1 MPIAQLPARASQGST
16 ARQRLWFF
24 HWPKFSNCG
33 GPARYFYFADHK
45 IVTPYASFDALN
57 NQQNQ
62 VERQLNMDESP

>member
-1 MPIAQLPARASQGST
+1 LRNCLQGQAKAQQRDSVYGFSIGRNSAIAAGP
-16 ARQRLWFF
+16 
-24 HWPKFSNCG
+24 
-33 GPARYFYFADHK
+33 PARYFYFADHK